1 MTKIIYQLGK
11 NLAKIMWR
19 RLFIRMPSVSKPPRE
34 ILTLTTII
42 HIYLTTSRKQHVEF
56 LRNVH
61 LTIYRMI

>member
-34 ILTLTTII
+34 IPTLTTII

-56 LRNVH
+56 PRNVH
-61 LTIYRMI
+61 LMIYNMI

>member
-19 RLFIRMPSVSKPPRE
+19 RLFIQMPLVSKPPRE
-34 ILTLTTII
+34 IPTLTTIT
-42 HIYLTTSRKQHVEF
+42 HIYLTTYKKQHVEF